1 MEKYRM
7 NYETF
12 EISRSTWVPET
23 LMEQRHG
30 QLFTSNLTLPLW
42 NINVN
47 DAAHTSHNTNY
58 LRNSFVKIM
67 YGEFGRTGLNWGLKR
82 CYCHFLTH
90 SHTVR
95 WAQVRSVCKSLVLKG
110 IYTFKWNFPV
120 HFAVTFAL
128 NCIHRSLY
136 AEFQMRIHL
145 QNAKPFHI
153 LRYALNAIHSSVTI
167 CITRAVAIAKSS
179 NIFNSLRC
187 ILHITQLTLRTAYT

>member
-1 MEKYRM
+1 MEHKC
-7 NYETF
+7 
-12 EISRSTWVPET
+12 
-23 LMEQRHG
+23 QRCRTHFS
-30 QLFTSNLTLPLW
+30 QYKLPTKFICQ
-42 NINVN
+42 NNVWWIWP
-47 DAAHTSHNTNY
+47 DW
-58 LRNSFVKIM
+58 FK
-67 YGEFGRTGLNWGLKR
+67 WGLKR

-95 WAQVRSVCKSLVLKG
+95 WAQVHSMCKSLVLKG